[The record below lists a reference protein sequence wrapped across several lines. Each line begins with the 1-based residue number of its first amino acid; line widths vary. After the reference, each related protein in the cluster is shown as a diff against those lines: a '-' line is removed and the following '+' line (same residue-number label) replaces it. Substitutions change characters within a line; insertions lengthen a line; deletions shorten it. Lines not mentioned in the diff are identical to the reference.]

1 MKIAKVCVMFIIIII
16 TLKSVAL
23 AQSKIDVNASTSNT
37 DLKIMRLNKEGISPD
52 FQKEIKQYYF
62 VADNSI
68 NNLEVT
74 AIPENSKSKVT
85 IKGNTNLK
93 QGLNTIIIQ
102 VTSEDKTKTSTYK
115 INVTKTAN
123 KELANA
129 NLENLAIRDIML
141 YPSFDSNI
149 THYEIEVPN
158 EIENLDIL
166 AIPEDI
172 KSKVTITGKDNLKI
186 GDNTIEVKVIAQ
198 DNITKKV
205 YEIKA
210 HRRNNEEEILADN
223 EEKNNIEQLTA
234 ILEDEQ
240 KNQTEVTTK
249 NNNMDIS
256 NIMIIFVVLAIIIGV
271 LVIYI
276 IRKNRQN
283 NKT

>member
-62 VADNSI
+62 VADNFI

-210 HRRNNEEEILADN
+210 HRRSNEEEILADN
-223 EEKNNIEQLTA
+223 EEKNNIEQLAA
-234 ILEDEQ
+234 ILKDEQ

-256 NIMIIFVVLAIIIGV
+256 SIMIIFVVLAIIIGV

>member
-37 DLKIMRLNKEGISPD
+37 DLKIMRLNKEGIRPD